1 MIYITC
7 ELHLVLDRLRAI
19 VQLHQAMM
27 RQAKQLATC
36 WNRESDSK
44 PGYAHFAVISQE
56 PGS

>member
-1 MIYITC
+1 M
-7 ELHLVLDRLRAI
+7 RA
-19 VQLHQAMM
+19 AT
-27 RQAKQLATC
+27 QLATC